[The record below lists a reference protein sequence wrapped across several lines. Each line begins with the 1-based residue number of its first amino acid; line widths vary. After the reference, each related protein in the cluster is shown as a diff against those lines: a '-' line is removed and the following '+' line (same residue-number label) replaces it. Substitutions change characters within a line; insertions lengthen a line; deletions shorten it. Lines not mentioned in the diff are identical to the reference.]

1 MAHVA
6 LQIND
11 AQKVVAA
18 WLVEEG
24 QLIRQLSAYQYN
36 EQDDLIKATNEFAAS
51 YEYQYQA
58 HLLTRYTDLTHRG
71 MNLKWDG
78 VLPSSKAIE
87 EWADDY
93 SSATKLDWDENVRVT
108 SVMDIDGNVTEYY
121 YGITGYTY
129 RIIYPDNLQEWFF
142 RDQAKI

>member
-1 MAHVA
+1 
-6 LQIND
+6 
-11 AQKVVAA
+11 
-18 WLVEEG
+18 
-24 QLIRQLSAYQYN
+24 
-36 EQDDLIKATNEFAAS
+36 
-51 YEYQYQA
+51 QYQA

-129 RIIYPDNLQEWFF
+129 RIIYPDNLQEWCY
-142 RDQAKI
+142 RDQEKNITSHIATDGTESSCTYDERGNVISMIQFDGSTFYYEYDEKDNL

>member
-1 MAHVA
+1 
-6 LQIND
+6 
-11 AQKVVAA
+11 
-18 WLVEEG
+18 
-24 QLIRQLSAYQYN
+24 
-36 EQDDLIKATNEFAAS
+36 
-51 YEYQYQA
+51 
-58 HLLTRYTDLTHRG
+58 
-71 MNLKWDG
+71 

-142 RDQAKI
+142 RDQAKNITSHIATDGTETSYTYDERGNVLSMVQADGSTFYYEYDEKDNLIGFVDAEQGRWFK